1 MFPETIKLPVPFKP
15 HENLKSLFIKFRSQ
29 SMKSMDPIDILL
41 KMFPNVENLLF
52 CGRTY
57 QKIRSNEI
65 FLIAQHRL
73 KMLQSMRI
81 SVFDEESVPISYP
94 SLRKLTIGCVEN
106 ADRLGQFLAVN
117 RQLEELS
124 IGIITDRCLSDDKPF
139 ELPSSMVN
147 LRIITLLDTK
157 LNFRRIENFLR
168 ILMKSCPNLLI
179 QVDDNESVRVI
190 KNIKNIT
197 AESSSIRIVKFE
209 LSLSHCLNE
218 FSIIFCRSFDVEDWR
233 DIDWNYLKP
242 EIEEELEEESSSSE
256 SSDDSEADEST
267 EDDFVY
273 DSEESYPSDDN
284 LEDADFEYDDSD

>member
-1 MFPETIKLPVPFKP
+1 M
-15 HENLKSLFIKFRSQ
+15 
-29 SMKSMDPIDILL
+29 
-41 KMFPNVENLLF
+41 
-52 CGRTY
+52 
-57 QKIRSNEI
+57 
-65 FLIAQHRL
+65 
-73 KMLQSMRI
+73 
-81 SVFDEESVPISYP
+81 
-94 SLRKLTIGCVEN
+94 
-106 ADRLGQFLAVN
+106 
-117 RQLEELS
+117 
-124 IGIITDRCLSDDKPF
+124 
-139 ELPSSMVN
+139 
-147 LRIITLLDTK
+147 
-157 LNFRRIENFLR
+157 
-168 ILMKSCPNLLI
+168 
-179 QVDDNESVRVI
+179 DDNESVRVI